1 MSAWREQ
8 KRALRREWRERKAQF
23 REQLRG
29 VRPNSPWGH
38 DNPSPGPSSGLPRQN
53 SPWSPGNPRRRTF
66 GWRVWML
73 PAFLWPLMLD
83 IPAEIIMGRPHRL
96 AGSIVGLAL
105 AWVAANRMARGTE
118 GDTQR
123 GAVLMGVAAGLVAF
137 LSAGLHPPIAVALGF
152 GAWFGTR
159 LLTQDLAETEI
170 EAPPEPVP
178 EVPAEPAKP
187 NPLDGPRAQL
197 ARIAGAAP
205 RLPLGMQLL
214 EAASAMQGVVEDLE
228 ARPARLHDARR
239 FLAVHLDGLARIVD
253 RLEAGAEPPET
264 LPALL
269 TDLAESA
276 RKLRSELR
284 SAESEALDIQ
294 VKVLAER
301 LRQEER

>member
-1 MSAWREQ
+1 MSAWKDQR
-8 KRALRREWRERKAQF
+8 RALRREWRQRKEEF
-23 REQLRG
+23 RQRLREG
-29 VRPNSPWGH
+29 KGIRP
-38 DNPSPGPSSGLPRQN
+38 PGW
-53 SPWSPGNPRRRTF
+53 SPWSRDGDQPRRVF

-73 PAFLWPLMLD
+73 PVFLWPLMLD

-96 AGSIVGLAL
+96 TGSIIGLAL
-105 AWVAANRMARGTE
+105 AWMAAYRMSRGTE
-118 GDTQR
+118 GDVRR
-123 GAVLMGVAAGLVAF
+123 GAALMGAAAGIVASM
-137 LSAGLHPPIAVALGF
+137 SAGLPPAIAVALGF

-159 LLTQDLAETEI
+159 LVTQDLAETEVAPEPEPVI
-170 EAPPEPVP
+170 EAPPEP
-178 EVPAEPAKP
+178 AKP
-187 NPLDGPRAQL
+187 DPLDGPRAQL

-205 RLPLGMQLL
+205 HLPLGGQLL
-214 EAASAMQGVVEDLE
+214 EAAGAMQAVVEDLE

-239 FLAVHLDGLARIVD
+239 FLNVHLDGLSRIVD

-269 TDLAESA
+269 TDLAASA

-301 LRQEER
+301 LRQEGT

>member
-1 MSAWREQ
+1 MNPWKDQ
-8 KRALRREWRERKAQF
+8 KRALKREWRERKS
-23 REQLRG
+23 QLREEL
-29 VRPNSPWGH
+29 RARSPWRSSRRSPAESSPWVH
-38 DNPSPGPSSGLPRQN
+38 DNP
-53 SPWSPGNPRRRTF
+53 PRRRVF

-83 IPAEIIMGRPHRL
+83 IPAEIVMGRPHRL
-96 AGSIVGLAL
+96 TGSILGLGLAWL
-105 AWVAANRMARGTE
+105 AASRMARGRE
-118 GDTQR
+118 GDAQR
-123 GAVLMGVAAGLVAF
+123 GAVLMAVAAGLVAF
-137 LSAGLHPPIAVALGF
+137 MSAGLPPVMAVVLGF

-159 LLTQDLAETEI
+159 LVTQDLAATEI
-170 EAPPEPVP
+170 EVVAEPVP
-178 EVPAEPAKP
+178 EPTPEPAKP
-187 NPLDGPRAQL
+187 DLLDGPRAQL

-205 RLPLGMQLL
+205 HLPLGMQLL
-214 EAASAMQGVVEDLE
+214 EAAGAMQGVVEDLE

-239 FLAVHLDGLARIVD
+239 FLNVHLDGLTRIVD

-269 TDLAESA
+269 DDLAASA

-301 LRQEER
+301 LRQEGT

>member
-1 MSAWREQ
+1 MSVWREQ
-8 KRALRREWRERKAQF
+8 KRALRREWRQRKDEF
-23 REQLRG
+23 RQSLRNG
-29 VRPNSPWGH
+29 GLRNGGLREGGGARPPGWSPWNREGAA
-38 DNPSPGPSSGLPRQN
+38 
-53 SPWSPGNPRRRTF
+53 PRRVF

-83 IPAEIIMGRPHRL
+83 IPAEIVMGRPHRL
-96 AGSIVGLAL
+96 AGSIIGLGLA
-105 AWVAANRMARGTE
+105 WMAANRMARGTE
-118 GDTQR
+118 GDTRR

-137 LSAGLHPPIAVALGF
+137 LGAGLHPPIAVALGF

-170 EAPPEPVP
+170 EAVAEPVP
-178 EVPAEPAKP
+178 ELPAEPAKP
-187 NPLDGPRAQL
+187 DLLDGPRAQL

-239 FLAVHLDGLARIVD
+239 FLAVHLDGLSRIVD

-269 TDLAESA
+269 NDLAESA

-301 LRQEER
+301 LRQEGT

>member
-1 MSAWREQ
+1 MGVWKEQ
-8 KRALRREWRERKAQF
+8 RRAMRREWRQRKDDLRQRL
-23 REQLRG
+23 REG
-29 VRPNSPWGH
+29 SGPRPAGW
-38 DNPSPGPSSGLPRQN
+38 
-53 SPWSPGNPRRRTF
+53 SPWSREGNQPRRAF

-73 PAFLWPLMLD
+73 PFFLWPLMLD

-96 AGSIVGLAL
+96 AGSIVALGLAWL
-105 AWVAANRMARGTE
+105 AAARMARGRE

-123 GAVLMGVAAGLVAF
+123 GAVLMGVAAGLVAG
-137 LSAGLHPPIAVALGF
+137 LSAHLPPPIAIAMGF

-159 LLTQDLAETEI
+159 MLTQDLAETEI
-170 EAPPEPVP
+170 VVEPVAEPVP
-178 EVPAEPAKP
+178 EIPPDPAKP
-187 NPLDGPRAQL
+187 DPLDGPRAQL

-239 FLAVHLDGLARIVD
+239 FLSVHLDGLTRIVD

-264 LPALL
+264 LPSLL
-269 TDLAESA
+269 DDLAESA
-276 RKLRSELR
+276 RRLRGELR

-301 LRQEER
+301 LRQEGT

>member
-23 REQLRG
+23 RQQI
-29 VRPNSPWGH
+29 RPRSPWGH
-38 DNPSPGPSSGLPRQN
+38 DNP
-53 SPWSPGNPRRRTF
+53 PRRIF

-83 IPAEIIMGRPHRL
+83 IPAEIVMGRPHRL
-96 AGSIVGLAL
+96 AGAIVGLVL
-105 AWVAANRMARGTE
+105 AWMAANRMARGTE
-118 GDTQR
+118 GDTRR
-123 GAVLMGVAAGLVAF
+123 GAVLMGAAAGVVAAVAAGLPA
-137 LSAGLHPPIAVALGF
+137 PIAVAMGF

-159 LLTQDLAETEI
+159 LLTQDLAETEV
-170 EAPPEPVP
+170 EPEPEP
-178 EVPAEPAKP
+178 IAEVPPQPAKKP
-187 NPLDGPRAQL
+187 DPLVGPRAQL

-239 FLAVHLDGLARIVD
+239 FLAVHLDGLSRIVD

-264 LPALL
+264 LPSLL
-269 TDLAESA
+269 TDLASSA

-301 LRQEER
+301 LRQEGT